1 MNKRGL
7 SRSLRSLPSH
17 EELLDLPLG
26 EALSR
31 VGVLRVEV
39 SRDMPTWLVA
49 SSREKR
55 ALAHRGAPAASV
67 WTLRELESFP
77 WTERPVSLGHCIRA
91 FRSWAQLHP
100 TKENRHD

>member
-31 VGVLRVEV
+31 VGVLRVEGH
-39 SRDMPTWLVA
+39 RDMPTWLV
-49 SSREKR
+49 SSPREKR

-77 WTERPVSLGHCIRA
+77 WTERLVSLGHCIRA
-91 FRSWAQLHP
+91 FCCSAQLGP
-100 TKENRHD
+100 TKENWRD